1 MKPDRSPR
9 TAMPTGVTAAGLIL
23 AGSLYSGI
31 THATPTYLSTVNSYC
46 NTSYSCSLCHTNA
59 PALNS
64 TGQAFAQSGHDPASI
79 CPPATSPTCTD
90 SDGDGYAVEG
100 GNCGPVD
107 CNDKQAAVN
116 PGAVENCTNGKDD
129 NCNGLV
135 DTQDPTAVGC
145 PTTPICTD
153 EDGDGYAF
161 EGGACGPTDCDDSNP
176 AVNPGAVEICTNGT
190 DDNCNGLI
198 DAQDPAAVGC
208 ATTSTTCTDAD
219 GDGYAIEGGGCGP
232 VDSDDNNPAVN
243 PEASE
248 DCTNGIDD
256 NGNGLIDS
264 ADPACAVCVPTSRV
278 EKKKR
283 ACTDGADNDCNGLI
297 DCADPSCS
305 STRSCKPARNKH
317 RHHNHEDDAD
327 NGNENDA
334 EQERDDDNDQLSPT
348 ARYGR

>member
-1 MKPDRSPR
+1 
-9 TAMPTGVTAAGLIL
+9 
-23 AGSLYSGI
+23 
-31 THATPTYLSTVNSYC
+31 
-46 NTSYSCSLCHTNA
+46 
-59 PALNS
+59 
-64 TGQAFAQSGHDPASI
+64 
-79 CPPATSPTCTD
+79 
-90 SDGDGYAVEG
+90 
-100 GNCGPVD
+100 
-107 CNDKQAAVN
+107 
-116 PGAVENCTNGKDD
+116 
-129 NCNGLV
+129 
-135 DTQDPTAVGC
+135 
-145 PTTPICTD
+145 
-153 EDGDGYAF
+153 
-161 EGGACGPTDCDDSNP
+161 
-176 AVNPGAVEICTNGT
+176 VEICTNGT

-264 ADPACAVCVPTSRV
+264 ADPGCAVCVPTTRV

-317 RHHNHEDDAD
+317 RHHHHEDDAD

-334 EQERDDDNDQLSPT
+334 EQERDDDDDQLSST